1 MRFATMV
8 ALGALLAACGNAEAD
23 ANGAQVEE
31 PASAQASE
39 VETQN
44 SWLAFADRD
53 KCELGPKAAGVVEAM
68 MRTER
73 EGEPYGMLVAKPASA
88 TLPGGKAPIRA
99 VALADEPYQMPGIF
113 LPLEEDWNGLPLRGL
128 WANAAIHQ
136 ALAENMPYDGVEI
149 RLYFDDAPDLADRL
163 NAAGWTLSELDPA
176 YGDPMPAAIFTQQ
189 YYPAGK
195 QELLDKPLD
204 DYDAAAKSSP
214 SGIPKVDGREVGSYG
229 MNTIVQLVES
239 SAKPGMTYLTCN
251 IYAST

>member
-23 ANGAQVEE
+23 ANGAQ
-31 PASAQASE
+31 ASE
-39 VETQN
+39 VGTQD

-53 KCELGPKAAGVVEAM
+53 RCELGPKAAGVVEAM

-88 TLPGGKAPIRA
+88 TLPGGKAPIQA
-99 VALADEPYQMPGIF
+99 VELADEPYQMPGVF

-128 WANAAIHQ
+128 WANAATRQ
-136 ALAENMPYDGVEI
+136 SLTENVPYDGIEI
-149 RLYFDDAPDLADRL
+149 RLYFDDTPDLAEKL
-163 NAAGWTLSELDPA
+163 EAAGWTLSELDPE
-176 YGDPMPAAIFTQQ
+176 YGEAMPAATFSQQ
-189 YYPAGK
+189 YYLDGK
-195 QELLDKPLD
+195 HELLETPFD
-204 DYDAAAKSSP
+204 DYYATAQRTA
-214 SGIPKVDGREVGSYG
+214 SGIPKVNGREVGVYG